1 MQCAQHYQGRIVRP
15 PHLLQVSEV
24 VPLPSSSPPSSGEE
38 GGASTPEGLSMAD
51 RALLGAVWA
60 VSALYGVL
68 SDQMLSRQADVPC
81 SVRVDPA
88 RGLGL
93 ASVVLAILVPA
104 VVGPG
109 AAALLHLLLT
119 IAGLVVG
126 QPAVAREV
134 RVQETRG
141 LCTILLLTVTFLLTY
156 TTSMVACEAWMSTS
170 SGLLGFVVVKYVVG
184 TSQHLLGPLAILLS
198 RPDLRKSAVQVT
210 IRKPQLLHFSQLHN

>member
-15 PHLLQVSEV
+15 PHLPQVSEV

-51 RALLGAVWA
+51 RGLLGAVWA

-68 SDQMLSRQADVPC
+68 SDQMLSRQADMPC

-93 ASVVLAILVPA
+93 ASVVLAILVPT
-104 VVGPG
+104 VVGPL
-109 AAALLHLLLT
+109 AVTLLHLLLT

-210 IRKPQLLHFSQLHN
+210 TRKPQQLHFSQLRN

>member
-1 MQCAQHYQGRIVRP
+1 M
-15 PHLLQVSEV
+15 

-51 RALLGAVWA
+51 RGLLGAVWA

-198 RPDLRKSAVQVT
+198 RPDLRTTASQVGQVARWPGGPGGPGGQVGQVARWPGGQCWT
-210 IRKPQLLHFSQLHN
+210 C